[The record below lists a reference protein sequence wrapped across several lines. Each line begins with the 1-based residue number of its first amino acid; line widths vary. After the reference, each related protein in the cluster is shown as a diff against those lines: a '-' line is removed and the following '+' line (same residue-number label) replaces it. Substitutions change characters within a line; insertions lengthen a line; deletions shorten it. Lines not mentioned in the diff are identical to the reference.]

1 MNVSTFFEHWGIAE
15 NPFRAEEARH
25 DAVFARLEAG
35 PAAHPDFEKIRGELD
50 QPATSIVFGEKG
62 SGKTAIRLQIEA
74 DLDAYNTDKQNQRC
88 FFIGYDDLNPTLD
101 RFHRHLRGSDPTQS
115 LAHFRLV
122 DHMDAILHLGVS
134 KLVDGLLGD
143 VADDG
148 GVDLGPSPER
158 TVRKGP
164 PEFRRDL
171 LLLQACYDKVETAH
185 EWTGRLASLARRKRV
200 FGPRFYQVA
209 SVVLIVLAVVLAIYW
224 SIAKQPG
231 AAGDAPAGP
240 LWPWIVG
247 AVVAA
252 LLGIGALVK
261 WLRSWWQVRS
271 LARGLA
277 DEIRVIDRPADSFY
291 RSLVALRS
299 TDLMGVSLPVDTS
312 DDVRYDMLDR
322 LKRVLRTFG
331 YSAILVIIDR
341 VDEPTLVNGDVRR
354 MKSIVWPLLS
364 SKFLQ
369 QDRLG
374 IKMLLP
380 LELRHELYRERND
393 FFQVARL
400 DKQNLVE
407 RLIWSGAT
415 LYDLCN
421 ARLRACLKPG
431 AAAPPR
437 QDAGPRE
444 GLADPAAGEGGES
457 SLAGS
462 DRPGSPQR
470 LSLSSLFAEE
480 VSRQDLVDALD
491 QMHQPR
497 DAFKLLYQCIQ
508 EHCSN
513 VTEEEAAWR
522 IPRLIL
528 DGVRKQ
534 QAGRVQELQQGLR
547 PA

>member
-25 DAVFARLEAG
+25 DAVFARLEEG
-35 PAAHPDFEKIRGELD
+35 PAAHPDFEKIRGEFE

-62 SGKTAIRLQIEA
+62 SGKTAIRLQIEN
-74 DLDAYNTDKQNQRC
+74 DLEHFNDGKQNGRC
-88 FFIGYDDLNPTLD
+88 FFIGYDDLNPILD
-101 RFHRHLRGSDPTQS
+101 RFHRHIRGGDPTQS
-115 LAHFRLV
+115 LSRFRLV
-122 DHMDAILHLGVS
+122 DHMDAVLHLGVS

-143 VADDG
+143 DPEESL
-148 GVDLGPSPER
+148 DLGPNPER

-200 FGPRFYQVA
+200 FGPRFYQFTGIALVIIA
-209 SVVLIVLAVVLAIYW
+209 AGLAIYW
-224 SIAKQPG
+224 SMLSQG
-231 AAGDAPAGP
+231 TETAAGPQDPAGP
-240 LWPWIVG
+240 VWPWIVG

-252 LLGIGALVK
+252 LLGLGSIVK
-261 WLRSWWQVRS
+261 WLRSWWHVRS
-271 LARGLA
+271 LSHDLSSQ
-277 DEIRVIDRPADSFY
+277 IRVIDRPADSFY
-291 RSLVALRS
+291 RSLVTLKT
-299 TDLMGVSLPVDTS
+299 TDLMGVTLPTDDS
-312 DDVRYDMLDR
+312 DDVRYEMIGR
-322 LKRVLRTFG
+322 LMRVLRTFG
-331 YSAILVIIDR
+331 YSNVLIIIDR

-354 MKSIVWPLLS
+354 MKAIVWPLFN

-369 QDRLG
+369 QERIGMKL
-374 IKMLLP
+374 LLP

-407 RLIWSGAT
+407 RLTWSGAT

-431 AAAPPR
+431 AAPPSPSS
-437 QDAGPRE
+437 QASDGDAEAAATTPTAGGPSP
-444 GLADPAAGEGGES
+444 GAD
-457 SLAGS
+457 
-462 DRPGSPQR
+462 R
-470 LSLSSLFAEE
+470 LSLSTLFAEE
-480 VSRQDLVDALD
+480 VSRQDIVDALD

-497 DAFKLLYQCIQ
+497 DAFKLIYQCIQ

-513 VTEEEAAWR
+513 VTEEEAAWQ

-534 QAGRVQELQQGLR
+534 QSGRVQELQQGLR